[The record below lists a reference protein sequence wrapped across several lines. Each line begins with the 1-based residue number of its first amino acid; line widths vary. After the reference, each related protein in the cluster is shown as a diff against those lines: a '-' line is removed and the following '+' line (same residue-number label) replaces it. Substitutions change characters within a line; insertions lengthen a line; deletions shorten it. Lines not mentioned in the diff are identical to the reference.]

1 MYETKLYYRRWHHL
15 KIIKVSKKIKI
26 SVVGIGLMGLQH
38 IKAINKSKLCTLHSI
53 VEIKKNESLFKK
65 KLNIPVYN
73 SIEYLIKQNKPDAVI
88 IATPNSL
95 HEKQTIKFLKLKIPV
110 LLEKPISDK
119 ITSAKKIIKAAKI
132 TRTPLLIGYHR
143 RHNSIINVVKTIIKS
158 GKLGRI
164 VSANIIFWIYKHK
177 KYFEEDWR
185 ISKGGGPLGINLV
198 HDLDTICYLL
208 GPITYVQAF
217 TSNKIRKHK
226 VEDTASVNLI
236 FKSGALCTINI
247 SDTIV
252 SPWSYELT
260 AGENPAYPI
269 TNQSSYFIGG
279 TKGSIKFPNIK
290 IWYYKNERSWWNF
303 IESKKVKTNKS
314 YDTLINQINH
324 FSKVVQKKI
333 KPKVSGEDG
342 LISLKIF
349 DAITKSANS
358 GKKIK
363 I

>member
-1 MYETKLYYRRWHHL
+1 
-15 KIIKVSKKIKI
+15 
-26 SVVGIGLMGLQH
+26 MGQQH
-38 IKAINKSKLCTLHSI
+38 IKAINKSKFCSLHSI
-53 VEIKKNESLFKK
+53 VDIKKQESILVKN
-65 KLNIPVYN
+65 LNVPIYN
-73 SIEYLIKQNKPDAVI
+73 NIQFLLKENKPDAVI

-95 HEKQTIKFLKLKIPV
+95 HEKHTIKFLMSKIPV
-110 LLEKPISDK
+110 LLEKPISDN
-119 ITSAKKIIKAAKI
+119 ITSAKKIIKAAKKFK
-132 TRTPLLIGYHR
+132 TPLLIGYHR
-143 RHNSIINVVKTIIKS
+143 RHNSIVNTVKSIIKS

-164 VSANIIFWIYKHK
+164 VSANIMFWLYKHK
-177 KYFEEDWR
+177 NYFTENWR

-198 HDLDTICYLL
+198 HDLDIICYLL

-217 TSNKIRKHK
+217 TSNKIRKYK

-260 AGENPAYPI
+260 AGENPVYPI

-279 TKGSIKFPNIK
+279 TKGSIKFPNIN
-290 IWYYKNERSWWNF
+290 IWKYKNERSWWNS
-303 IESKKVKTNKS
+303 IVSKKIKVRKS
-314 YDTLINQINH
+314 NQTLVNQINH
-324 FSKVVQKKI
+324 FVKVVKK
-333 KPKVSGEDG
+333 KTNPKVTGKDG

-349 DAITKSANS
+349 DAISRSANS

-363 I
+363 L